1 MAIKLSTTKDLLN
14 RVILTIKTIISNA
27 QEVEKV
33 TCTSEVNNGRLVTR
47 IEIISRQPNAQ

>member
-1 MAIKLSTTKDLLN
+1 MIKLSTTKDLLN

-47 IEIISRQPNAQ
+47 IEIISRNPNAQ